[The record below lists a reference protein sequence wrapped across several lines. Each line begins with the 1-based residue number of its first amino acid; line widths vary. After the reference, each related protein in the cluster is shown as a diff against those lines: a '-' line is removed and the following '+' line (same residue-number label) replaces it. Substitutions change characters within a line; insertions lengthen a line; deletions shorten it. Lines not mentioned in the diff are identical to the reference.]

1 MLCYFGFHGC
11 SAILDLIGG
20 YMRHFV
26 NKCSGCANQTL
37 WLCEHLIFLVAGCC
51 VDVLAAIYVLLQ

>member
-26 NKCSGCANQTL
+26 NKCSSGYASQI
-37 WLCEHLIFLVAGCC
+37 CEMCQPNFMV
-51 VDVLAAIYVLLQ
+51 V